1 MCVMKKFLIIA
12 GTVIMVIVMIFDAY
26 IGDYYRCEDDIAAVA
41 SDGAVQI
48 EKTEDGWLYDGP
60 GSESALIF
68 YPGAKVQTESYAG
81 IMRQL
86 AADGIDCFLVK
97 MPGNLAFM
105 GMSKAEKIEREYSY
119 DKWYLGGHSLGG
131 AMAAAFAEKN
141 SEKIDGLIFFAA
153 YSANDLTKCEFP
165 VLSIYGSRDKVLNM
179 DKVEEGRSLVPKEYN
194 EIVIEGGNHSGFG
207 NYGAQKGD
215 GEASISAEKQQKEAC
230 ELIMDF
236 VETSS

>member
-1 MCVMKKFLIIA
+1 MKKFLIIL
-12 GTVIMVIVMIFDAY
+12 GTAIMVVVMIFDAY
-26 IGDYYRCEDDIAAVA
+26 IGDYYRCDDDVAAVA
-41 SDGAVQI
+41 SNNAVKVS
-48 EKTEDGWLYDGP
+48 KTEDGWLYDGP

-68 YPGAKVQTESYAG
+68 YPGAKVQAESYAG

-86 AADGIDCFLVK
+86 AAEGVDCFLVK

-105 GMSKAEKIEREYSY
+105 GMSKADKIESEYSY

-141 SEKIDGLIFFAA
+141 SDKIDGLIFFAA

-165 VLSIYGSRDKVLNM
+165 VLSIYGSNDKVLSM
-179 DKVEEGRSLVPKEYN
+179 EKVEEGRGLVPEMYD
-194 EIVIEGGNHSGFG
+194 EVVIEGGNHAGFG

-215 GEASISAEKQQKEAC
+215 GEATISPEEQQAKASS
-230 ELIMDF
+230 LIIDF
-236 VETSS
+236 VETFS